1 VGCGG
6 VGCGS
11 PPAEISATSSD
22 KINMLL
28 HLLHKKT
35 GRKVIIFSDYSK
47 IFNTITTLL
56 KENGMRYVEL
66 DGGNVNALDKIL
78 NEYKAGG
85 GARVLMLNSAF
96 YGCGMNLENT
106 TDIIFFHKTDRIMY
120 EQVIG
125 RAQRPGRAERLS
137 VHNLLYLNE

>member
-1 VGCGG
+1 
-6 VGCGS
+6 
-11 PPAEISATSSD
+11 
-22 KINMLL
+22 
-28 HLLHKKT
+28 
-35 GRKVIIFSDYSK
+35 
-47 IFNTITTLL
+47 
-56 KENGMRYVEL
+56 MRYVEL
-66 DGGNVNALDKIL
+66 DGGNVKALDKIL

-125 RAQRPGRAERLS
+125 RAQRPGRTGRLS